1 MGRGHAAPLPF
12 GTVTTSGPS
21 TRGAESDGYPDQSV
35 VQATFAA
42 TLVDEWVRA
51 GVRDAVV
58 CPGSRSTPLALA
70 LVRRSELRVHV
81 RLDERGAGFFAIG
94 LAGATGRPVVVSVTS
109 GTAAA
114 ELHPA
119 VVEAH
124 HGRVPLILCT
134 ADRPP
139 ELHDVGAPQTIDQ
152 AGMFGSALRWAAAP
166 GVPTR
171 ETEWSWR
178 SLGAR
183 AAAEAASGPMGPGPI
198 HLNLAFR
205 EPLVGDPGPLPE
217 GRPGDTPVHRV
228 VAHGGTAERWSWPGG
243 DGVLLAG
250 AGCGPADA
258 VLALAEQLGW
268 PVLADPRSGC
278 RVPHDH
284 VVAAA
289 DAIAR
294 HAPSRLR
301 PEIVVRLGAS
311 WVSKSLPAFFSGAQV
326 IAVDPWWRWD
336 DADRRA
342 AVVHRVDPGAW
353 LAAALDVAT
362 PRTSPGWLYAW
373 QDAERVAQKAIDTAL
388 GEEQLSEPLVAR
400 RLFRDVPDGST
411 VVVSSS
417 MPVRDLEWF
426 APARSAPPKVLANRG
441 ANGIDGVCSTALGAA
456 AAADGPVVA
465 LVGDLAFFH
474 DLSSLAVPLDATIGG
489 SCTLVVVDNHGG
501 GIFEFLPQ
509 AARLQRGEFER
520 VFATP
525 VAPDV
530 VRAAAGLGVRTADVG
545 TPRELAE
552 AVRAA
557 TRSAG
562 VDLVRV
568 RTPTRQE
575 NVVLHERVHAAVGE
589 ALGDLGL

>member
-1 MGRGHAAPLPF
+1 M
-12 GTVTTSGPS
+12 
-21 TRGAESDGYPDQSV
+21 SV

-42 TLVDEWVRA
+42 TLADEWVRA

-70 LVRRSELRVHV
+70 LAGNGAIRLHV
-81 RLDERGAGFFAIG
+81 RLDERGAGFFALG

-124 HGRVPLILCT
+124 HGRVPLIVCT

-139 ELHDVGAPQTIDQ
+139 ELHGVGAPQTIDQ
-152 AGMFGSALRWAAAP
+152 RGIYPGVLRWAADP
-166 GVPTR
+166 GVPV
-171 ETEWSWR
+171 EEAAWSWR

-183 AAAEAASGPMGPGPI
+183 AVAEAISGPLGPGPV

-205 EPLVGDPGPLPE
+205 EPLACEPGPLPE
-217 GRPGDTPVHRV
+217 GRPAGEAAHRV
-228 VAHGGTAERWSWPGG
+228 VTHACAAEGWTWPAAN
-243 DGVLLAG
+243 GVLLAG
-250 AGCGPADA
+250 AGCGSPAG
-258 VLALAEQLGW
+258 VLALAEWLGW

-278 RVPHDH
+278 RVPHPH

-294 HAPSRLR
+294 HAPAALR
-301 PEIVVRLGAS
+301 PDAVVRLGSPWAS
-311 WVSKSLPAFFSGAQV
+311 KAVPAFLSQAAT

-342 AVVHRVDPGAW
+342 AVVHRADPEAW
-353 LAAALDVAT
+353 LAAARRV
-362 PRTSPGWLYAW
+362 PRPAPSPGWLEGW
-373 QDAERVAQKAIDTAL
+373 QDAERVAQGAVDAAL
-388 GEEQLSEPLVAR
+388 GGDCFSEPLVAR
-400 RLFRDVPDGST
+400 RLFAEVPAGTT

-426 APARSAPPKVLANRG
+426 CLPRPAPPKVLANRG

-456 AAADGPVVA
+456 AAAAGPVLA

-474 DLSSLAVPLDATIGG
+474 DLSSLVAPCGAQRMPCTI
-489 SCTLVVVDNHGG
+489 VVVDNGGG
-501 GIFEFLPQ
+501 GIFEFLEQ
-509 AARLQRGEFER
+509 ADAVDRARFER
-520 VFATP
+520 LFATP
-525 VAPDV
+525 QAPDV
-530 VRAAAGLGVRTADVG
+530 VRAAAGLGHRTADVA
-545 TPRELAE
+545 TLSELEE

-557 TRSAG
+557 CRGEG
-562 VDLVRV
+562 VTVVRARV
-568 RTPTRQE
+568 VSRQE
-575 NVVLHERVHAAVGE
+575 NVAVHGRVHAAVGD
-589 ALGDLGL
+589 ALRGVGLQTGTA

>member
-1 MGRGHAAPLPF
+1 M
-12 GTVTTSGPS
+12 
-21 TRGAESDGYPDQSV
+21 SV

-58 CPGSRSTPLALA
+58 CPGSRSTPLVLALA
-70 LVRRSELRVHV
+70 GHEALRLHV
-81 RLDERGAGFFAIG
+81 RLDERGAGFFALG
-94 LAGATGRPVVVSVTS
+94 LAGATRRPVVVSVTS

-124 HGRVPLILCT
+124 HGRVPLIVCT

-139 ELHDVGAPQTIDQ
+139 ELHGVGAPQTIDQ
-152 AGMFGSALRWAAAP
+152 RGIYAAALRWAADP
-166 GVPTR
+166 GVPVE
-171 ETEWSWR
+171 ETAWSWR

-183 AAAEAASGPMGPGPI
+183 AVAEATSGPAGPGPV

-205 EPLVGDPGPLPE
+205 EPLVGAPGPLPE
-217 GRPGDTPVHRV
+217 GRPAGEAAHRV
-228 VAHGGTAERWSWPGG
+228 AAHDGVAERWTWPAG

-250 AGCGPADA
+250 AGCGPTAG
-258 VLALAEQLGW
+258 VLALAERLGW

-278 RVPHDH
+278 RVRHPH

-294 HAPSRLR
+294 HAPAPLR
-301 PEIVVRLGAS
+301 PEVVVRLGAS
-311 WVSKSLPAFFSGAQV
+311 WASKAVPAYLSAATAVS
-326 IAVDPWWRWD
+326 VDPWWRWD

-342 AVVHRVDPGAW
+342 AVVHRAQPAAW
-353 LAAALDVAT
+353 LAAALEVPAAA
-362 PRTSPGWLYAW
+362 PSPGWLEGW
-373 QDAERVAQKAIDTAL
+373 QEAERVAQEAVDAAL
-388 GEEQLSEPLVAR
+388 GGDRLSEPLVAR
-400 RLFRDVPDGST
+400 QLFAAVPDDAT

-426 APARSAPPKVLANRG
+426 ARPRPAPPKVLANRG

-456 AAADGPVVA
+456 AAATGPVVA

-474 DLSSLAVPLDATIGG
+474 DLSSLVAPLGAEGRPCTI
-489 SCTLVVVDNHGG
+489 VVVDNGGG
-501 GIFEFLPQ
+501 GIFEFLAQ
-509 AARLQRGEFER
+509 VDAVDRARFER
-520 VFATP
+520 LFATP
-525 VAPDV
+525 QAPDV
-530 VRAAAGLGVRTADVG
+530 VRTAAGLGLRTADVG
-545 TPRELAE
+545 TPGELRE

-557 TRSAG
+557 SGSEG
-562 VDLVRV
+562 VTVVRARV
-568 RTPTRQE
+568 PSRQE
-575 NVVLHERVHAAVGE
+575 NVAVHDRVHAAVGA
-589 ALGDLGL
+589 ALRRLGTGPAGFA